1 MTDETETYKG
11 FLVRNFRQKVGDVI
25 NECRTHS
32 LSEDSRIHIKDTLV
46 IGFSKA
52 LDSYRLETIKEV
64 EEGFIG
70 EFCNDHNAKIRWL
83 RGVALDMNHLLEQI
97 LDYLAHLKGGE
108 KK

>member
-1 MTDETETYKG
+1 MTTLLKERILKEFKNLIGYLSHYEDEEVE
-11 FLVRNFRQKVGDVI
+11 FV
-25 NECRTHS
+25 
-32 LSEDSRIHIKDTLV
+32 
-46 IGFSKA
+46 SKA

-83 RGVALDMNHLLEQI
+83 RGVALDMNDLLEQI